1 MGRVMWRFIGV
12 ASLFMLPACS
22 ETLTPSVQPSTDF
35 SALVQRVASNCTD
48 ARVPRLGQ
56 GNFCIDSGFTFSR
69 DDFSFA
75 NWGRSQKADEN
86 ITIQTLIDLFGH
98 NSVCLSGDE
107 STCTARPITTQKI
120 IEWNSALAGG
130 RCEGIATL
138 GTRLHMGIDDPSQ
151 FNQSPTVNSIRKNN
165 RDLNQAL
172 VYWWATQLLPEV
184 ANRAEESRLRSP
196 LELVDDLINGFINK
210 DGYTIGMYFN
220 NAGHSVMPFAV
231 TEREKVFV
239 IHVYDNNY
247 PGERREIEIDKALN
261 TWSYNNALQRGDGT
275 FVDWSG
281 GTGSLELTPIASREG
296 PFQCPFCLDI
306 ENVKETTLTVSSQDP
321 KNPVY
326 VRLNSRRGTITTAS
340 DSISNTIDG
349 STIETTKNGI
359 NGLLTITLP
368 ENMGDFAVDF
378 QSDNNVSM
386 TGDAVVTLARP
397 NMASLQIA
405 GNIALQSSMNSDSP
419 VIAARENSTAIQA
432 PLDRIVRVSLA
443 ARNQITHSTL
453 RGGTSLLAYRLA
465 DNAIEVSLKGSSGK
479 SSSPSRFSMQP
490 SSYVSSST
498 LSMDDEGAVV
508 VTESRVDA
516 MPVLPKKKQN
526 FTPQPRTTTTIAAE
540 IPSSIVIYEPD

>member
-1 MGRVMWRFIGV
+1 MWRFIGA

-138 GTRLHMGIDDPSQ
+138 STRLHMGIDDPSQ

-165 RDLNQAL
+165 KELNQAL

-231 TEREKVFV
+231 TEREEVFV

-247 PGERREIEIDKALN
+247 PGTRREIQIDKALN
-261 TWSYNNALQRGDGT
+261 TWAYNNALQRGDGT

-306 ENVKETTLTVSSQDP
+306 ENVETTTLTVSSQDP

-326 VRLNSRRGTITTAS
+326 VRLNSRRGSITTTS

-349 STIETTKNGI
+349 ATIETSKNGI
-359 NGLLTITLP
+359 NGLLTLTLP
-368 ENMGDFAVDF
+368 ADIGDFDVDF
-378 QSDNNVSM
+378 QSNNNVSM
-386 TGDAVVTLARP
+386 TGDAVATLARP

-405 GNIALQSSMNSDSP
+405 GNIAVHSPIDKTDAAP
-419 VIAARENSTAIQA
+419 VISVRRESTQVKA
-432 PLDRIVRVSLA
+432 PPNRIVRVSLA

-453 RGGTSLLAYRLA
+453 RGGTSLVAYRLA
-465 DNAIEVSLKGSSGK
+465 DNAIEVSLKGSNGK

-508 VTESRVDA
+508 VTESRVNA
-516 MPVLPKKKQN
+516 MPVLPKKQRN

-540 IPSSIVIYEPD
+540 TPSSIVIYEPD

>member
-12 ASLFMLPACS
+12 ASLLMLPACS

-326 VRLNSRRGTITTAS
+326 VRLNSRRGTITTAL

-368 ENMGDFAVDF
+368 ENMGDFDVDF

>member
-1 MGRVMWRFIGV
+1 MWRFIGV

>member
-368 ENMGDFAVDF
+368 ENMGDFDVDF

>member
-1 MGRVMWRFIGV
+1 MWRFIGV

-247 PGERREIEIDKALN
+247 PGERREIEINKALN

-368 ENMGDFAVDF
+368 ENMGDFDVDF

>member
-1 MGRVMWRFIGV
+1 
-12 ASLFMLPACS
+12 
-22 ETLTPSVQPSTDF
+22 
-35 SALVQRVASNCTD
+35 
-48 ARVPRLGQ
+48 
-56 GNFCIDSGFTFSR
+56 
-69 DDFSFA
+69 
-75 NWGRSQKADEN
+75 
-86 ITIQTLIDLFGH
+86 
-98 NSVCLSGDE
+98 
-107 STCTARPITTQKI
+107 
-120 IEWNSALAGG
+120 
-130 RCEGIATL
+130 
-138 GTRLHMGIDDPSQ
+138 
-151 FNQSPTVNSIRKNN
+151 
-165 RDLNQAL
+165 
-172 VYWWATQLLPEV
+172 
-184 ANRAEESRLRSP
+184 
-196 LELVDDLINGFINK
+196 
-210 DGYTIGMYFN
+210 
-220 NAGHSVMPFAV
+220 
-231 TEREKVFV
+231 
-239 IHVYDNNY
+239 
-247 PGERREIEIDKALN
+247 
-261 TWSYNNALQRGDGT
+261 
-275 FVDWSG
+275 
-281 GTGSLELTPIASREG
+281 
-296 PFQCPFCLDI
+296 
-306 ENVKETTLTVSSQDP
+306 
-321 KNPVY
+321 
-326 VRLNSRRGTITTAS
+326 LNSRRGSITTTS

-349 STIETTKNGI
+349 ATIETSKNGI
-359 NGLLTITLP
+359 NGLLTLTLP
-368 ENMGDFAVDF
+368 ENMGDFDVDF

-465 DNAIEVSLKGSSGK
+465 DNAIEVSLKGSNGK

>member
-1 MGRVMWRFIGV
+1 
-12 ASLFMLPACS
+12 
-22 ETLTPSVQPSTDF
+22 
-35 SALVQRVASNCTD
+35 
-48 ARVPRLGQ
+48 
-56 GNFCIDSGFTFSR
+56 
-69 DDFSFA
+69 
-75 NWGRSQKADEN
+75 
-86 ITIQTLIDLFGH
+86 
-98 NSVCLSGDE
+98 
-107 STCTARPITTQKI
+107 
-120 IEWNSALAGG
+120 
-130 RCEGIATL
+130 
-138 GTRLHMGIDDPSQ
+138 
-151 FNQSPTVNSIRKNN
+151 
-165 RDLNQAL
+165 
-172 VYWWATQLLPEV
+172 
-184 ANRAEESRLRSP
+184 
-196 LELVDDLINGFINK
+196 
-210 DGYTIGMYFN
+210 
-220 NAGHSVMPFAV
+220 MPFAV
-231 TEREKVFV
+231 TEREEVFV

-247 PGERREIEIDKALN
+247 PGTRREIQIDKALN
-261 TWSYNNALQRGDGT
+261 TWAYNNALQRGDGT

-306 ENVKETTLTVSSQDP
+306 ENVETTTLTVSSQDP

-326 VRLNSRRGTITTAS
+326 VRLNSRRGSITTTS

-368 ENMGDFAVDF
+368 ENMGDFDVDF

-465 DNAIEVSLKGSSGK
+465 DNAIEVSLKGSNGK

>member
-1 MGRVMWRFIGV
+1 MMWRFIGV
-12 ASLFMLPACS
+12 ASLILLTSCSNTKTPA
-22 ETLTPSVQPSTDF
+22 TQTPTDF
-35 SALVQRVASNCTD
+35 SSLVERVASNCTD
-48 ARVPRLGQ
+48 APVPRLGQ
-56 GNFCIDSGFTFSR
+56 GNFCIDSGFTFSK

-98 NSVCLSGDE
+98 NAVCLNGDE
-107 STCTARPITTQKI
+107 TTCTTRPITTQKL

-138 GTRLHMGIDDPSQ
+138 SARLHMGIDDPSQ
-151 FNQSPTVNSIRKNN
+151 FNNSSTVNSIRKNN
-165 RDLNQAL
+165 RELNQAL

-196 LELVDDLINGFINK
+196 LELLDDLMNGFINN
-210 DGYTIGMYFN
+210 DGYTVGMYFN

-231 TEREKVFV
+231 TERAKTFV

-247 PGERREIEIDKALN
+247 PGERREIEIDKSLN

-275 FVDWSG
+275 FVDWRG

-306 ENVKETTLTVSSQDP
+306 EDVKQTTLTVSSQDP

-326 VRLNSRRGTITTAS
+326 VRLNSRRGDITTTS
-340 DSISNTIDG
+340 DSTTNTIDAA
-349 STIETTKNGI
+349 TIETSKNGN

-368 ENMGDFAVDF
+368 ADIGDFDVNF
-378 QSDNNVSM
+378 QSNNNVSM
-386 TGDAVVTLARP
+386 TGDAVATLVRP
-397 NMASLQIA
+397 NMASIQIA
-405 GNIALQSSMNSDSP
+405 GNIALQSSKNSESS
-419 VIAARENSTAIQA
+419 VISARKESTQIQA
-432 PLDRIVRVSLA
+432 PRDRILRVSLA

-453 RGGTSLLAYRLA
+453 RGGTSLIAYRLT
-465 DNAIEVSLKGSSGK
+465 NNSIEVSLKGANGK
-479 SSSPSRFSMQP
+479 NSSPSRFSLEP
-490 SSYVSSST
+490 GSFVSSST
-498 LSMDDEGAVV
+498 LSMNNEGSVV

-516 MPVLPKKKQN
+516 MPVLPQRKQN
-526 FTPQPRTTTTIAAE
+526 FTPQTRTTTTTAVE
-540 IPSSIVIYEPD
+540 SPPSIVIYEPD

>member
-1 MGRVMWRFIGV
+1 
-12 ASLFMLPACS
+12 
-22 ETLTPSVQPSTDF
+22 
-35 SALVQRVASNCTD
+35 
-48 ARVPRLGQ
+48 
-56 GNFCIDSGFTFSR
+56 
-69 DDFSFA
+69 
-75 NWGRSQKADEN
+75 
-86 ITIQTLIDLFGH
+86 
-98 NSVCLSGDE
+98 
-107 STCTARPITTQKI
+107 
-120 IEWNSALAGG
+120 
-130 RCEGIATL
+130 
-138 GTRLHMGIDDPSQ
+138 
-151 FNQSPTVNSIRKNN
+151 
-165 RDLNQAL
+165 
-172 VYWWATQLLPEV
+172 
-184 ANRAEESRLRSP
+184 LRSP

-210 DGYTIGMYFN
+210 DGYTIGMYFK

-368 ENMGDFAVDF
+368 ENMGDFDVDF

>member
-326 VRLNSRRGTITTAS
+326 VRLNSRRGTITTAL

-368 ENMGDFAVDF
+368 ENMGDFDVDF

>member
-1 MGRVMWRFIGV
+1 
-12 ASLFMLPACS
+12 
-22 ETLTPSVQPSTDF
+22 
-35 SALVQRVASNCTD
+35 
-48 ARVPRLGQ
+48 
-56 GNFCIDSGFTFSR
+56 
-69 DDFSFA
+69 
-75 NWGRSQKADEN
+75 
-86 ITIQTLIDLFGH
+86 
-98 NSVCLSGDE
+98 
-107 STCTARPITTQKI
+107 
-120 IEWNSALAGG
+120 
-130 RCEGIATL
+130 
-138 GTRLHMGIDDPSQ
+138 MGIDDPSQ

-165 RDLNQAL
+165 KELNQAL

-231 TEREKVFV
+231 TEREEVFV

-247 PGERREIEIDKALN
+247 PGTRREIQIDKALN
-261 TWSYNNALQRGDGT
+261 TWAYNNALKRGDGT

-306 ENVKETTLTVSSQDP
+306 ENVETTTLTVSSQDP

-326 VRLNSRRGTITTAS
+326 VRLNSRRGSITTTS

-349 STIETTKNGI
+349 ATIETSKNGI
-359 NGLLTITLP
+359 NGLLTLTLP
-368 ENMGDFAVDF
+368 ENMGDFDVDF

-465 DNAIEVSLKGSSGK
+465 DNAIEVSLKGSNGK

-508 VTESRVDA
+508 VTESRVNA
-516 MPVLPKKKQN
+516 MPVLPKKQRN

-540 IPSSIVIYEPD
+540 TPSSIVIYEPD

>member
-1 MGRVMWRFIGV
+1 MWRFIGV

-22 ETLTPSVQPSTDF
+22 ETLTPSVQPSIDF

-368 ENMGDFAVDF
+368 ENMGDFDVDF

>member
-12 ASLFMLPACS
+12 ASLLMLPACS

-151 FNQSPTVNSIRKNN
+151 FNQYPTVNSIRKNN

-326 VRLNSRRGTITTAS
+326 VRLNSRRGTITTAL

-368 ENMGDFAVDF
+368 ENMGDFDVDF

>member
-1 MGRVMWRFIGV
+1 MWRFIGV

-368 ENMGDFAVDF
+368 ENMGDFDVDF

-405 GNIALQSSMNSDSP
+405 GNIALQSSMNFDSP

>member
-22 ETLTPSVQPSTDF
+22 ETLTPSVQPSIDF

-368 ENMGDFAVDF
+368 ENMGDFDVDF

>member
-1 MGRVMWRFIGV
+1 MWRFIGV

-368 ENMGDFAVDF
+368 ENMGDFDVDF